1 MVERICTMPDWAI
14 LSATTYDDT
23 VGNVTLDEQY
33 AAYAALLDR
42 KRLLGE
48 LVDRVLF

>member
-1 MVERICTMPDWAI
+1 MLFRS

-33 AAYAALLDR
+33 AAHDALLER
-42 KRLLGE
+42 KRFLGE